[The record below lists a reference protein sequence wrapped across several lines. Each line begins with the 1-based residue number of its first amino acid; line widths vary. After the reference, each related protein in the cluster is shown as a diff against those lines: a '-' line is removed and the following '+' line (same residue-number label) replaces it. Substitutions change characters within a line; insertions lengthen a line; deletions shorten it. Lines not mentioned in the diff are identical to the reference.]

1 MAKNFAFIE
10 QMKVKAKMEKQIKQI
25 TPEVYAGIALAL
37 HRKQKWGYKR
47 INDLFMESQKI
58 WDECVELDIN
68 MIELC
73 EKETGIEVRGQVE

>member
-1 MAKNFAFIE
+1 MAKNHAFIE
-10 QMKVKAKMEKQIKQI
+10 QMKAAAKMKQQIKQI

-47 INDLFMESQKI
+47 INELFMESQKI
-58 WDECVELDIN
+58 WDECVEFEIN

-73 EKETGIEVRGQVE
+73 EEETGIEVRGSIE

>member
-1 MAKNFAFIE
+1 MAKNIAFIE
-10 QMKVKAKMEKQIKQI
+10 QMKAAAKLKKQINKI

-47 INDLFMESQKI
+47 INELFMESQKI

-73 EKETGIEVRGQVE
+73 ERETGIEVKGLVE

>member
-1 MAKNFAFIE
+1 MAKNHGLIE
-10 QMKVKAKMEKQIKQI
+10 QMKAAAKLKQQIKQI

-47 INDLFMESQKI
+47 INELFMESQKI

-73 EKETGIEVRGQVE
+73 EQETGIEVQGQVE